1 MTGRPLLP
9 SFFARTADQVAPE
22 LLGAIIVS
30 RAGRSSTSGRI
41 VETEAYLGRVDPA
54 SHGYRLRRHAR
65 NEALYGPPGSWYV
78 YLSYGVHWCI
88 NLVCGPPGEG
98 QAVLIR
104 ALQPLEGVSV
114 MRRRRARRAVGDL
127 CSGPGKLSQALGV
140 TLDVNGVAMAESWLT
155 VHRGP
160 RVPQPDIRFTPRV
173 GITKAV
179 DWPLRFVVAK
189 AADPP
194 RSRGG
199 AVRSGAQ

>member
-1 MTGRPLLP
+1 VTHRPLLP
-9 SFFARTADQVAPE
+9 GFFARPADQVAPD
-22 LLGAIIVS
+22 LLGATIVS
-30 RAGRSSTSGRI
+30 RIGPRPTSGRI

-65 NEALYGPPGSWYV
+65 NEALYGPAGSWYV

-104 ALQPLEGVSV
+104 ALDPLEGIPI
-114 MRRRRARRAVGDL
+114 MRRRRGREAEQDL

-140 TLDVNGVAMAESWLT
+140 SLIVNGVLMPKSRLT
-155 VHRGP
+155 VHPGLEVPTRG
-160 RVPQPDIRFTPRV
+160 IRRTPRI

-179 DWPLRFVVAK
+179 DWPLRFLLAK
-189 AADPP
+189 LADPP
-194 RSRGG
+194 QGRRR
-199 AVRSGAQ
+199 A